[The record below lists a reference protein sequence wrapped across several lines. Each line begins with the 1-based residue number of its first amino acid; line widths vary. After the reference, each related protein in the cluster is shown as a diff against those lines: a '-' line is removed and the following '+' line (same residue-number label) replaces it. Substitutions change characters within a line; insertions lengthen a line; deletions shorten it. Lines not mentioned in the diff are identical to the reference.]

1 MKDTEYYLQ
10 SLKRKQLPTQNLF
23 WFKISSKNR
32 GEFQIF
38 LVKKKKRKEFM
49 SGRPT
54 LNDTKG
60 VWKKENNSTQKSD
73 IQKKMMSKNK

>member
-10 SLKRKQLPTQNLF
+10 RIKRKQSPTQNLF
-23 WFKISSKNR
+23 WFKISFKNR

-38 LVKKKKRKEFM
+38 LVKKKKLKEFM

-54 LNDTKG
+54 LNETKG
-60 VWKKENNSTQKSD
+60 VFYRKKENDSTQKSD
-73 IQKKMMSKNK
+73 IQKK

>member
-38 LVKKKKRKEFM
+38 LVKKKNGK
-49 SGRPT
+49 
-54 LNDTKG
+54 
-60 VWKKENNSTQKSD
+60 NS
-73 IQKKMMSKNK
+73 